1 MEPKWDLSSLESA
14 FKIVFDDPANMV
26 AVTII
31 RTWGIL

>member
-1 MEPKWDLSSLESA
+1 MEPIILRVSA

-31 RTWGIL
+31 RTWGVL